1 MSATP
6 NHRFLVPLLMAG
18 MLVQQIDRNIVNVV
32 LEPIKQ
38 EFGLSDAEMGL
49 FAGTLFA
56 VSYMIAGL
64 PLGALADRMNR
75 RNLLAGLMA
84 CWSLL
89 TALSGFTQNF
99 LGLALM
105 RIGVGAAEA
114 GNQPTSLSMMSDSY
128 PPERRSSIVGLIYAC
143 AGLGVFISFLGG
155 GYVAAHWGWRMAFV
169 IASVPGFLIA
179 GLLLLLAK
187 EPRRSKPRSDAVQR
201 NVGNTIG
208 SILFNPILVCIYFGA
223 AIYTMVMTAVSTWA
237 VSILLRVH
245 GLDLATAG
253 GVAAVAGLTAAVG
266 TPLVAHLSDRV
277 ARRNGG
283 NGMAVPAVAAL
294 VYMVSAYWFAMA
306 STREMAMVA
315 LALAGSL
322 GQAHVGP
329 SLGLVSRVAPP
340 QSLGMAFAL
349 FSVVGSTL
357 GMAVGPF
364 LIGIISDFFSGPHS
378 LNNAMHVVLPLMIIP
393 ATLFIL
399 AGRRFRASTD
409 GQGQL
414 PQSLDG
420 TDPSRGPEIS
430 GAA

>member
-1 MSATP
+1 MSAIP
-6 NHRFLVPLLMAG
+6 NRRFLVPLLMAG

-32 LEPIKQ
+32 LEPIKG
-38 EFGLSDAEMGL
+38 EFALSDGEMGL

-84 CWSLL
+84 GWSLL

-99 LGLALM
+99 LSLALM

-128 PPERRSSIVGLIYAC
+128 PPERRSSIVGLIYSF

-179 GLLLLLAK
+179 GLLLLLVK
-187 EPRRSKPRSDAVQR
+187 EPPRSKPRPDSVKR
-201 NVGNTIG
+201 NVGATIG
-208 SILFNPILVCIYFGA
+208 LILFNPVLVCIYFGA
-223 AIYTMVMTAVSTWA
+223 AIYTMTMTAVATWA

-253 GVAAVAGLTAAVG
+253 VILAVTGLTTAVG
-266 TPLVAHLSDRV
+266 TPLVAYLSDRV

-283 NGMAVPAVAAL
+283 AGMVIPAVAAL
-294 VYMVSAYWFAMA
+294 GYMATAYCFAMA
-306 STREMAMVA
+306 SSPGMAIVA

-322 GQAHVGP
+322 AQAHVGP

-364 LIGIISDFFSGPHS
+364 LIGIISDRFSGALS
-378 LNNAMHVVLPLMIIP
+378 LNYAMQGVLPLMLIP
-393 ATLFIL
+393 AILFIL
-399 AGRRFRASTD
+399 AERRFRASTD

-414 PQSLDG
+414 PQSPDG
-420 TDPSRGPEIS
+420 IDPSHGTEIS
-430 GAA
+430 GAG